1 MKKYNV
7 AVVGATGNVGR
18 EILNILDFRSFP
30 INKVFALASSKSE
43 GLKII
48 YGNDKEMKIT
58 PKQLEQIIKEEL
70 SSVRDLDV
78 KDVQAALSGEN
89 DEALEQ
95 NLQALTKKVEDLE
108 KALVDMKKAYT
119 NSISRNTAVLDRQ

>member
-1 MKKYNV
+1 
-7 AVVGATGNVGR
+7 
-18 EILNILDFRSFP
+18 
-30 INKVFALASSKSE
+30 
-43 GLKII
+43 
-48 YGNDKEMKIT
+48 MKIT

-70 SSVRDLDV
+70 SSVRDLDA

-119 NSISRNTAVLDRQ
+119 NSISRNTAVLGRQ